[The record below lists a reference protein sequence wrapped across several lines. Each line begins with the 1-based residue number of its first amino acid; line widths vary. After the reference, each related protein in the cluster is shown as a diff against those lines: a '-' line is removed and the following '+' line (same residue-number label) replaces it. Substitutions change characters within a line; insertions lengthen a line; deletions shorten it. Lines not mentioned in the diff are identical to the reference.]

1 MDNEEEN
8 DNQIYSFHGT
18 HKCPNETTFVSK
30 FIIYL
35 NIKENTIATLTLL
48 RP

>member
-30 FIIYL
+30 FKIYD
-35 NIKENTIATLTLL
+35 NTITTLTLL